1 MVLPDRIET
10 RCGVPVRLLVVVT
23 ALVLLSVGTVGA
35 QQGLSDPVV
44 LGPSLDERTGIVDGW
59 RYHPGD
65 NPAWADPGL
74 DDSSWPTVSSALL
87 EPEALPGG
95 WPGIGW
101 FRRRVMLA
109 EGTPTTALGV
119 RVMQRGA
126 SELYLDGHLI
136 VSAGTVS
143 QDPTAERPVYPND
156 FAGVAFEAGK
166 VHVLV
171 VRYSNARGNVF
182 EGSGAHG
189 FQVNLRSVE
198 SAANS
203 YHQWMRIVTVRQMVC
218 AGAFAALALLHL
230 LLFAF
235 HRGDRSNIVIAL
247 FTALIAAQ
255 FVLGFRYEVITDLL
269 LRLEIYRFLVTAEVT
284 AILAGLAVE
293 HVIFRRR
300 PQPSTWLVGIAGA
313 LLIGWVWTWNAFR
326 AGTELDFFVLAGSIE
341 MLRIAVAAM
350 FRRDPDAWIIA
361 IGFVPLAGVPI
372 FNPLAATIL
381 PGVYLQ
387 ISFTVGYL
395 PLVLCYSV
403 YRSRRAARTS
413 RELEAKL
420 EEVGRLSERAIDQE
434 RRAVRDEAER
444 RLLAAENQRRAEEL
458 EAARRLQLAMLP
470 SKSPEIEGLDISFRM
485 VTATE
490 VGGDYVDIRP
500 DGGHRAL
507 MAVGDATSHGL
518 QAGMVVA
525 AVKSMFQAVDVA
537 EPPVQILARIGA
549 ELGAMKERYASMA
562 MAVLYIDHG
571 RFRIASAGMPPLL
584 VLRKASGVVEEV
596 LLAAP
601 PLGTVSR
608 ITYED
613 RTVDVAPGD
622 TVLVMTDGLVEA
634 MNPDEELFGYS
645 RAAAHLATLADRTA
659 AEVVDGMFD
668 AVERFLGDTPPLDD
682 ITLVAIRRK

>member
-1 MVLPDRIET
+1 
-10 RCGVPVRLLVVVT
+10 
-23 ALVLLSVGTVGA
+23 
-35 QQGLSDPVV
+35 
-44 LGPSLDERTGIVDGW
+44 
-59 RYHPGD
+59 
-65 NPAWADPGL
+65 
-74 DDSSWPTVSSALL
+74 
-87 EPEALPGG
+87 
-95 WPGIGW
+95 
-101 FRRRVMLA
+101 MLA